1 MVGKMLPRGT
11 LWGAQPP
18 PKRLAK
24 NGVSERLFFDV
35 LRSRRRK
42 GSEVEAIWQGGERA
56 GSKGGE
62 DGASG
67 RERGCL
73 TSGSTP
79 KLQSSRQYGTGT
91 KTEI

>member
-1 MVGKMLPRGT
+1 MGKMLSRGT

-35 LRSRRRK
+35 LLSRRRK
-42 GSEVEAIWQGGERA
+42 GSEDEAIWQDERA

-62 DGASG
+62 DRA
-67 RERGCL
+67 
-73 TSGSTP
+73 
-79 KLQSSRQYGTGT
+79 
-91 KTEI
+91 

>member
-42 GSEVEAIWQGGERA
+42 GSEVEAI
-56 GSKGGE
+56 
-62 DGASG
+62 
-67 RERGCL
+67 
-73 TSGSTP
+73 
-79 KLQSSRQYGTGT
+79 
-91 KTEI
+91 